1 LLDRIDATR
10 RLAHLAIACG
20 VRSPASG
27 LPGWRRSVDRTSLQL
42 NSLLT
47 GNFTGKITI
56 SGLKAAVLEQETAVP
71 QRLFSK
77 FPRQTIREIFPDN
90 REFQADNR
98 DSGPNVVFG
107 EIEMAR
113 QQMINR
119 PSFELAISSGSSR
132 NTAHNFK
139 RFAKTCETPC

>member
-1 LLDRIDATR
+1 VRNHSGIPTLIEESVLARLQAGLSYASWLLDRIDATR
-10 RLAHLAIACG
+10 RLTHLAIACG
-20 VRSPASG
+20 ALSPASR

-77 FPRQTIREIFPDN
+77 FP
-90 REFQADNR
+90 
-98 DSGPNVVFG
+98 
-107 EIEMAR
+107 
-113 QQMINR
+113 
-119 PSFELAISSGSSR
+119 SGSSR